1 MNGERYTNANS
12 NQRKLEV
19 TINFMQSRLQ
29 SKVNYHGKEG
39 LNYKEFSSLRK
50 YSNPQCVCA

>member
-1 MNGERYTNANS
+1 MEKDIPMLTLIKG
-12 NQRKLEV
+12 KLDV